1 MLIIANISDTGP
13 QPRHCSLEHA
23 EDEATMIS
31 QNDIET
37 RLAELLKEIKDG
49 DQWQVGYPGNQNFDY
64 SPLIPFLSHCLNNI
78 GDPFHQTHYRGNT
91 HQFER
96 EVILHF
102 AQLTGLD
109 PDDAWGYVTS
119 GGTEGNMYG
128 LYLARELHP
137 EGMLYFSEEAH
148 YSILKIARILN
159 MPHTTVKR
167 RSDGEIDYDDLRDML
182 TVHRGRPAII
192 LATIGTT
199 MRGAVDDISAIR
211 QIIDELDIGEHYI
224 HADAALSGM
233 ILPYVDDPQPFG
245 FDAGIDS
252 ISISGHKLI
261 GAPLPCGIVL
271 TRKHLVE
278 TLGRAVEL
286 VGVNDTTLSGSR
298 NGLTP
303 LMLWY
308 AINRYGAHE
317 WRETVGGMLDTA
329 EYAVKR
335 FNEHGINAWRHRNSP
350 TVVFDRPSQE
360 VFDRWQIAPEG
371 DVAHIITMPHVD
383 FQTIDRLV
391 EDCISPHSE
400 PAREHDLQPVETVLL
415 AQERETERAHATT
428 MQRIVIM
435 AENRIGTIARIAG
448 TLAESG
454 VNLNSIATENE
465 GQHGVVIITTDRT
478 DHALSILNQAGFKA
492 VADEAVLVQLAD
504 QAGALAN
511 LAGELKD
518 AGLSPNP
525 PMGGVNAGQIGMR
538 EPAREKAWA
547 SLDRCDPARVFSS
560 RTGPGERSMEA
571 GNRVIVRSDAA
582 GCTRGRGGREF
593 GGVGAVADSAVRRG
607 VEWLAAGPGRC

>member
-1 MLIIANISDTGP
+1 MTV
-13 QPRHCSLEHA
+13 
-23 EDEATMIS
+23 
-31 QNDIET
+31 QNHIET
-37 RLAELLKEIKDG
+37 RLAELLKVIKDG

-78 GDPFHQTHYRGNT
+78 GDPFHQTHYRANT

-102 AQLTGLD
+102 AQLTGLY

-159 MPHTTVKR
+159 LPHTTVKR
-167 RSDGEIDYDDLRDML
+167 RIDGEIDCDDLRDML
-182 TVHRGRPAII
+182 TVHRDRPAII

-199 MRGAVDDISAIR
+199 MRGAVDNIHAIR
-211 QIIDELDIGEHYI
+211 QIIDELGIEEHYI

-271 TRKHLVE
+271 TRKHLVQ

-308 AINRYGAHE
+308 AINRYGEHE
-317 WRETVGGMLDTA
+317 WTETVGGMLNVA

-360 VFDRWQIAPEG
+360 VFDQWQIAPEG

-383 FQTIDRLV
+383 FETIDRLV
-391 EDCISPHSE
+391 DDCISPSPE
-400 PAREHDLQPVETVLL
+400 PPQIHDLQPAETGLP
-415 AQERETERAHATT
+415 AQEEPAETAHATT
-428 MQRIVIM
+428 MPRIVIM

-448 TLAESG
+448 TLAEGG

-478 DHALSILNQAGFKA
+478 DHALAILNQAGFKA
-492 VADEAVLVQLAD
+492 VSDEAVLVQLPD
-504 QAGALAN
+504 QPGALAN
-511 LAGELKD
+511 LASELKD
-518 AGLSPNP
+518 ASLN
-525 PMGGVNAGQIGMR
+525 IRTFHIIERR
-538 EPAREKAWA
+538 EDYATTAITT
-547 SLDRCDPARVFSS
+547 DDQ
-560 RTGPGERSMEA
+560 ERA
-571 GNRVIVRSDAA
+571 KRALGNRYTVI
-582 GCTRGRGGREF
+582 
-593 GGVGAVADSAVRRG
+593 
-607 VEWLAAGPGRC
+607 

>member
-1 MLIIANISDTGP
+1 MTA
-13 QPRHCSLEHA
+13 
-23 EDEATMIS
+23 
-31 QNDIET
+31 QNHIET
-37 RLAELLKEIKDG
+37 RLAELLQVLRDEE
-49 DQWQVGYPGNQNFDY
+49 QWQVGYPGNQNFDY
-64 SPLIPFLSHCLNNI
+64 SPLIPFLSHCLNNL
-78 GDPFHQTHYRGNT
+78 GDPFHQTNYRANT

-109 PDDAWGYVTS
+109 SDDAWGYVTS

-167 RSDGEIDYDDLRDML
+167 RPDGEIDCDDLRDML
-182 TVHRGRPAII
+182 TVHRDRPAII
-192 LATIGTT
+192 LATNGTT
-199 MRGAVDDISAIR
+199 MRGAVDDITAIR
-211 QIIDELDIGEHYI
+211 QIIDELGIAEHYI

-261 GAPLPCGIVL
+261 GVPLPCGIVL

-278 TLGRAVEL
+278 ILGRAVEL

-308 AINRYGAHE
+308 AINRYGEHE
-317 WRETVGGMLDTA
+317 WRETVGGMLNVADC
-329 EYAVKR
+329 AVKR

-350 TVVFDRPSQE
+350 IVVFDRPSQE

-371 DVAHIITMPHVD
+371 AVAHIITMPHVD
-383 FQTIDRLV
+383 FETIDRLV
-391 EDCISPHSE
+391 EDCISPYPE
-400 PAREHDLQPVETVLL
+400 PPQVHDLQPAETGPPP
-415 AQERETERAHATT
+415 QEQSTEPAHATT

-435 AENRIGTIARIAG
+435 AENRIGTIAQIAG
-448 TLAESG
+448 TLAEGG

-465 GQHGVVIITTDRT
+465 GQHGVVIITTDQT
-478 DHALSILNQAGFKA
+478 EHALAILNQAGFKA
-492 VADEAVLVQLAD
+492 VSDEAVLVQLPD
-504 QAGALAN
+504 QPGALAN
-511 LAGELKD
+511 LASELRD
-518 AGLSPNP
+518 
-525 PMGGVNAGQIGMR
+525 
-538 EPAREKAWA
+538 A
-547 SLDRCDPARVFSS
+547 SLSI
-560 RTGPGERSMEA
+560 RTFHIIERRDDYATAAITTDDQERA
-571 GNRVIVRSDAA
+571 KTALANRYTVI
-582 GCTRGRGGREF
+582 
-593 GGVGAVADSAVRRG
+593 
-607 VEWLAAGPGRC
+607 

>member
-1 MLIIANISDTGP
+1 MTA
-13 QPRHCSLEHA
+13 
-23 EDEATMIS
+23 

-137 EGMLYFSEEAH
+137 QGMLYFSEEAH
-148 YSILKIARILN
+148 YSILKIARVLN
-159 MPHTTVKR
+159 LPHTTVKR
-167 RSDGEIDYDDLRDML
+167 RTDGEIDYDDLRDML
-182 TVHRGRPAII
+182 TVHRDRPAII

-199 MRGAVDDISAIR
+199 MRGAVDDIAAIR
-211 QIIDELDIGEHYI
+211 QIIDELGIAEHYI

-233 ILPYVDDPQPFG
+233 ILPYADDPQPFG

-308 AINRYGAHE
+308 AINRYGEHE
-317 WRETVGGMLDTA
+317 WRETIRGMLDTA

-360 VFDRWQIAPEG
+360 VFNRWQIAPEG
-371 DVAHIITMPHVD
+371 EVAHIITMPHVD
-383 FQTIDRLV
+383 FETIDRLV
-391 EDCISPHSE
+391 DDCISPRPE
-400 PAREHDLQPVETVLL
+400 PPQVHDLQPAETGPP
-415 AQERETERAHATT
+415 AQEQETEPTPATT

-435 AENRIGTIARIAG
+435 AENRIGAIAQIAG
-448 TLAESG
+448 TLAEGG

-478 DHALSILNQAGFKA
+478 DHALAILNQAGFKA
-492 VADEAVLVQLAD
+492 VSDEAVLVQLPD
-504 QAGALAN
+504 QPGALAN
-511 LAGELKD
+511 LASELKD
-518 AGLSPNP
+518 ASLN
-525 PMGGVNAGQIGMR
+525 IRTFHIIERR
-538 EPAREKAWA
+538 EDYATAA
-547 SLDRCDPARVFSS
+547 ITTDDQ
-560 RTGPGERSMEA
+560 ERA
-571 GNRVIVRSDAA
+571 KRALGNRYTVI
-582 GCTRGRGGREF
+582 
-593 GGVGAVADSAVRRG
+593 
-607 VEWLAAGPGRC
+607 

>member
-1 MLIIANISDTGP
+1 MT
-13 QPRHCSLEHA
+13 
-23 EDEATMIS
+23 T

-37 RLAELLKEIKDG
+37 RLAEFLEIIKDEE
-49 DQWQVGYPGNQNFDY
+49 QRQVGYPSNQNFDY
-64 SPLIPFLSHCLNNI
+64 SPVIPFLSHSLNNV
-78 GDPFHQTHYRGNT
+78 GDPFHQTNYRANT
-91 HQFER
+91 HEFER

-102 AQLTGLD
+102 AQLMRLD
-109 PDDAWGYVTS
+109 PEDTWGYVTS

-137 EGMLYFSEEAH
+137 DGMLYFSEEAH

-167 RSDGEIDYDDLRDML
+167 RADGEIDYDDLRDML
-182 TVHRGRPAII
+182 TVHRDRPAII

-199 MRGAVDDISAIR
+199 MRGAVDDIPAIR
-211 QIIDELDIGEHYI
+211 QIIDELGIGEHYI

-245 FDAGIDS
+245 FDAGINS
-252 ISISGHKLI
+252 ISISGHKLM
-261 GAPLPCGIVL
+261 GAPLPCGIVV

-278 TLGRAVEL
+278 TLDRAIKL

-308 AINRYGAHE
+308 AINHHGE
-317 WRETVGGMLDTA
+317 DGWIETVHGMLDTA
-329 EYAVKR
+329 EYAVQR

-350 TVVFDRPSQE
+350 TVVFDRPSHE

-383 FQTIDRLV
+383 FETIDRLV
-391 EDCISPHSE
+391 VDCTSPRLE
-400 PAREHDLQPVETVLL
+400 PLREHDLPTAETALL
-415 AQERETERAHATT
+415 DEQQQTEPTHATT

-435 AENRIGTIARIAG
+435 TENRIGVIAQIAS
-448 TLAESG
+448 TLAAGG

-478 DHALSILNQAGFKA
+478 DHALAILNEAGFKA
-492 VADEAVLVQLAD
+492 VSDDAVLVQLPD
-504 QAGALAN
+504 QPGALAN
-511 LAGELKD
+511 LAGELTA
-518 AGLSPNP
+518 AGLN
-525 PMGGVNAGQIGMR
+525 IRTFHIIERR
-538 EPAREKAWA
+538 EDYATAA
-547 SLDRCDPARVFSS
+547 IITDDQ
-560 RTGPGERSMEA
+560 ERA
-571 GNRVIVRSDAA
+571 KTALANRYTVI
-582 GCTRGRGGREF
+582 
-593 GGVGAVADSAVRRG
+593 
-607 VEWLAAGPGRC
+607 

>member
-1 MLIIANISDTGP
+1 MTA
-13 QPRHCSLEHA
+13 
-23 EDEATMIS
+23 
-31 QNDIET
+31 QNHIET
-37 RLAELLKEIKDG
+37 RLAELLKVIKDEE
-49 DQWQVGYPGNQNFDY
+49 QWQVGYPGNQNFDY
-64 SPLIPFLSHCLNNI
+64 SPLIPFLSHCLNNV
-78 GDPFHQTHYRGNT
+78 GDPFHQTHYRANT

-102 AQLTGLD
+102 AQLAGLD
-109 PDDAWGYVTS
+109 SDDPWGYVTS

-148 YSILKIARILN
+148 YSILKNARVLN
-159 MPHTTVKR
+159 LPHTTVKR
-167 RSDGEIDYDDLRDML
+167 RIDGEIDYDDLRDML

-308 AINRYGAHE
+308 AINRYGEHE
-317 WRETVGGMLDTA
+317 WRETVGGMLNVA

-383 FQTIDRLV
+383 FETIDRLV
-391 EDCISPHSE
+391 DDCINPSPE
-400 PAREHDLQPVETVLL
+400 PPQAHDLQPAETGLP
-415 AQERETERAHATT
+415 AQEQPTEPAHATT

-435 AENRIGTIARIAG
+435 AENRIGTIAQIAG
-448 TLAESG
+448 TLAEGG

-478 DHALSILNQAGFKA
+478 DHALAILNQAGFKA
-492 VADEAVLVQLAD
+492 VADEAVLVQLPD
-504 QAGALAN
+504 QPGALAN

-518 AGLSPNP
+518 AGLS
-525 PMGGVNAGQIGMR
+525 IRTFHIIERR
-538 EPAREKAWA
+538 EDYATAAITTDDQERARRPCPTDTPSYRHTVAPERMQY
-547 SLDRCDPARVFSS
+547 SITTDRFPEPSP
-560 RTGPGERSMEA
+560 GPSQA
-571 GNRVIVRSDAA
+571 
-582 GCTRGRGGREF
+582 
-593 GGVGAVADSAVRRG
+593 
-607 VEWLAAGPGRC
+607 

>member
-1 MLIIANISDTGP
+1 MTA
-13 QPRHCSLEHA
+13 
-23 EDEATMIS
+23 
-31 QNDIET
+31 QNHIET
-37 RLAELLKEIKDG
+37 RLAELLKVIKDEE
-49 DQWQVGYPGNQNFDY
+49 QWQVGYPGNQNFDY
-64 SPLIPFLSHCLNNI
+64 SPLIPFLSHCLNNV
-78 GDPFHQTHYRGNT
+78 GDPFHQTHYRANT

-109 PDDAWGYVTS
+109 SDDAWGYVTS

-159 MPHTTVKR
+159 LPHTTVKR
-167 RSDGEIDYDDLRDML
+167 RIDGEIDYDDLRDML
-182 TVHRGRPAII
+182 TVHQDRPAII

-199 MRGAVDDISAIR
+199 MRGAVDDIPAIR
-211 QIIDELDIGEHYI
+211 QIIDELGIAEHYI

-245 FDAGIDS
+245 FDDGIDS

-271 TRKHLVE
+271 TRKNLVE

-308 AINRYGAHE
+308 AINRYGEHE
-317 WRETVGGMLDTA
+317 WRETVGGMLNVA

-360 VFDRWQIAPEG
+360 VFDKWQIAPEG
-371 DVAHIITMPHVD
+371 EVAHIITMPHVD
-383 FQTIDRLV
+383 FETIDRLV
-391 EDCISPHSE
+391 DDCISPSPE
-400 PAREHDLQPVETVLL
+400 PPQVHDLQPAETGLPTQEQPTEP
-415 AQERETERAHATT
+415 AQATT
-428 MQRIVIM
+428 MQRIVVM

-448 TLAESG
+448 TLAEGG

-478 DHALSILNQAGFKA
+478 DHALAILNQAGFKA
-492 VADEAVLVQLAD
+492 VSDEAVLVQLQD
-504 QAGALAN
+504 EPGALAN

-518 AGLSPNP
+518 ASLS
-525 PMGGVNAGQIGMR
+525 IRTFHIIERR
-538 EPAREKAWA
+538 EDYATAA
-547 SLDRCDPARVFSS
+547 ITTDDQ
-560 RTGPGERSMEA
+560 ERA
-571 GNRVIVRSDAA
+571 KTALANRYTVI
-582 GCTRGRGGREF
+582 
-593 GGVGAVADSAVRRG
+593 
-607 VEWLAAGPGRC
+607 

>member
-1 MLIIANISDTGP
+1 MRIIANISIAEKH
-13 QPRHCSLEHA
+13 PRHCSLEHA
-23 EDEATMIS
+23 EDEANMTS
-31 QNDIET
+31 QNYIET

-148 YSILKIARILN
+148 YSILKIARVLN

-167 RSDGEIDYDDLRDML
+167 RPDGEIDYDDLRDML

-199 MRGAVDDISAIR
+199 MRGAVDDISSIR

-317 WRETVGGMLDTA
+317 WTETVGGMLDTA

-383 FQTIDRLV
+383 FETIDRLID
-391 EDCISPHSE
+391 DCISPSPE
-400 PAREHDLQPVETVLL
+400 PPQVQELQPAGTGLP
-415 AQERETERAHATT
+415 AQEQLTEPSHATT

-435 AENRIGTIARIAG
+435 AENRIGTIAQIAG
-448 TLAESG
+448 TLAEGG

-492 VADEAVLVQLAD
+492 VADEAVLVQLVD

-518 AGLSPNP
+518 AGLS
-525 PMGGVNAGQIGMR
+525 I
-538 EPAREKAWA
+538 
-547 SLDRCDPARVFSS
+547 
-560 RTGPGERSMEA
+560 RTFHIIERRDDYATAAITTDDQERA
-571 GNRVIVRSDAA
+571 KRALGNRYTVI
-582 GCTRGRGGREF
+582 
-593 GGVGAVADSAVRRG
+593 
-607 VEWLAAGPGRC
+607 

>member
-1 MLIIANISDTGP
+1 MTV
-13 QPRHCSLEHA
+13 
-23 EDEATMIS
+23 

-37 RLAELLKEIKDG
+37 RLAQLLEMLKDEE
-49 DQWQVGYPGNQNFDY
+49 QRQVGYPANQSFDY
-64 SPLIPFLSHCLNNI
+64 SPLIPFLSHSLNNV
-78 GDPFHQTHYRGNT
+78 GDPFHRTNYRANT

-102 AQLTGLD
+102 AGLTGLD

-137 EGMLYFSEEAH
+137 DGMLYFSEEAH
-148 YSILKIARILN
+148 YSILKNARVLN
-159 MPHTTVKR
+159 LPHTTVKR
-167 RSDGEIDYDDLRDML
+167 QADGEIDYDDLRDML
-182 TVHRGRPAII
+182 TVHRDRPAII

-199 MRGAVDDISAIR
+199 MRGAVDDIPAIR
-211 QIIDELDIGEHYI
+211 EIIDELGIGEHYI

-233 ILPYVDDPQPFG
+233 ILPYVEDPQPFG

-261 GAPLPCGIVL
+261 GAPLPCGIVV

-308 AINRYGAHE
+308 AIHRHGDDG
-317 WRETVGGMLDTA
+317 WRETVQGMLDTA
-329 EYAVKR
+329 EYAVRR

-350 TVVFDRPSQE
+350 TVVFDRPPPE

-371 DVAHIITMPHVD
+371 EVAHIITMPHVD
-383 FQTIDRLV
+383 FETVDRLV
-391 EDCISPHSE
+391 DDCVSPRPE
-400 PAREHDLQPVETVLL
+400 PPPEHDLQPAETSLPPR
-415 AQERETERAHATT
+415 EWETEPIPAAT

-435 AENRIGTIARIAG
+435 AENRIGAIARIAG
-448 TLAESG
+448 TLAEGG

-478 DHALSILNQAGFKA
+478 DHALAILNQAGFKA
-492 VADEAVLVQLAD
+492 VSDEAVLVQLPD
-504 QAGALAN
+504 HPGALAN

-518 AGLSPNP
+518 AGLN
-525 PMGGVNAGQIGMR
+525 I
-538 EPAREKAWA
+538 
-547 SLDRCDPARVFSS
+547 
-560 RTGPGERSMEA
+560 RTFHIIERRDDFATAAVTTDDQERA
-571 GNRVIVRSDAA
+571 KTALANRYTV
-582 GCTRGRGGREF
+582 
-593 GGVGAVADSAVRRG
+593 
-607 VEWLAAGPGRC
+607 L

>member
-1 MLIIANISDTGP
+1 MTA
-13 QPRHCSLEHA
+13 R
-23 EDEATMIS
+23 
-31 QNDIET
+31 NDIET
-37 RLAELLKEIKDG
+37 RLAELLKTIEEG
-49 DQWQVGYPGNQNFDY
+49 DQWQVGYPGNQSFDY
-64 SPLIPFLSHCLNNI
+64 SPLIPFLSHSLNNV
-78 GDPFHQTHYRGNT
+78 GDPFHQTNYRANT

-102 AQLTGLD
+102 ARLTGLD

-128 LYLARELHP
+128 LYLARELFP

-148 YSILKIARILN
+148 YSILKNARVLN

-167 RSDGEIDYDDLRDML
+167 QADGEIGYNDLRDML
-182 TVHRGRPAII
+182 TVHRDRPAII

-199 MRGAVDDISAIR
+199 MRGAVDDIPAIR
-211 QIIDELDIGEHYI
+211 EIIDELGIEEHYI

-308 AINRYGAHE
+308 AINRHGEDA
-317 WRETVGGMLDTA
+317 WSETVRGMLNTA
-329 EYAVKR
+329 DYAVKQ

-371 DVAHIITMPHVD
+371 EVAHIITMPHVD
-383 FQTIDRLV
+383 YETIDRLV
-391 EDCISPHSE
+391 EDCVSPRPEPRPE
-400 PAREHDLQPVETVLL
+400 PALTPAKTDLP
-415 AQERETERAHATT
+415 APERETEPVHATT

-435 AENRIGTIARIAG
+435 AENRIGVIAQIAG
-448 TLAESG
+448 ALAEGG

-478 DHALSILNQAGFKA
+478 DHALAILNQAGFKA
-492 VADEAVLVQLAD
+492 VSDEAVLVQLPD
-504 QAGALAN
+504 QPGTLAN

-518 AGLSPNP
+518 AGLN
-525 PMGGVNAGQIGMR
+525 I
-538 EPAREKAWA
+538 
-547 SLDRCDPARVFSS
+547 
-560 RTGPGERSMEA
+560 RTFHIIE
-571 GNRVIVRSDAA
+571 
-582 GCTRGRGGREF
+582 
-593 GGVGAVADSAVRRG
+593 RRG
-607 VEWLAAGPGRC
+607 DYATAAVTTDDQERAKTALAYRYTVL

>member
-1 MLIIANISDTGP
+1 MTA
-13 QPRHCSLEHA
+13 
-23 EDEATMIS
+23 
-31 QNDIET
+31 QNDVET
-37 RLAELLKEIKDG
+37 RLTELLEIIRDEE
-49 DQWQVGYPGNQNFDY
+49 QRQVGYPANQSFDY
-64 SPLIPFLSHCLNNI
+64 SPLIPFLSHSLNNV
-78 GDPFHQTHYRGNT
+78 GDPFHRTNYRANT

-102 AQLTGLD
+102 AQLTGLEA
-109 PDDAWGYVTS
+109 DDAWGYVTS

-148 YSILKIARILN
+148 YSILKNARVLN

-167 RSDGEIDYDDLRDML
+167 QADGEIDYDDLRDML
-182 TVHRGRPAII
+182 TVHRDRPAII

-199 MRGAVDDISAIR
+199 MRGAVDDIPAIR
-211 QIIDELDIGEHYI
+211 EVIDELGIEEHYI

-245 FDAGIDS
+245 FEAGIDS

-308 AINRYGAHE
+308 AIKRYGEHE
-317 WRETVGGMLDTA
+317 WKETVRGMLNTA
-329 EYAVKR
+329 EYAVQR

-350 TVVFDRPSQE
+350 TVVFDRPPQE

-371 DVAHIITMPHVD
+371 EVAHIITMPHVD
-383 FQTIDRLV
+383 FETIDRLID
-391 EDCISPHSE
+391 DCSSPRRE
-400 PAREHDLQPVETVLL
+400 PFQEYDLPPAETGLP
-415 AQERETERAHATT
+415 AQEQPTEPTHATT

-435 AENRIGTIARIAG
+435 AENRIGVIAQIAG
-448 TLAESG
+448 TLAEGG

-478 DHALSILNQAGFKA
+478 DHALAILNQAGFKA
-492 VADEAVLVQLAD
+492 VSDEAVLVQLLD
-504 QAGALAN
+504 QPGALAN
-511 LAGELKD
+511 LASELTG
-518 AGLSPNP
+518 AGLN
-525 PMGGVNAGQIGMR
+525 IRTFHIIERR
-538 EPAREKAWA
+538 EDYATAAITTDDQERAKTA
-547 SLDRCDPARVFSS
+547 LTS
-560 RTGPGERSMEA
+560 RYT
-571 GNRVIVRSDAA
+571 VI
-582 GCTRGRGGREF
+582 
-593 GGVGAVADSAVRRG
+593 
-607 VEWLAAGPGRC
+607 